1 MELMEEFLLR
11 TVAAQKYKT
20 STPFFCHIS
29 YYSYLEKRGGQVQ
42 VGKIQYGGGVGE
54 SVTCNLQLL
63 QSLEIEGFPSLPK
76 PHS

>member
-29 YYSYLEKRGGQVQ
+29 YYSYLEKRGVRYKW
-42 VGKIQYGGGVGE
+42 GKFSMGVGWE
-54 SVTCNLQLL
+54 SLSHVIYSFF
-63 QSLEIEGFPSLPK
+63 SLWR
-76 PHS
+76 